1 MDNKEKKLPEV
12 KSLIKVKAPLGIV
25 GLKNNSSF
33 CGAIF
38 KQNKITSII
47 DDESSPFEERGD
59 LVYNLSASFGYGQD
73 VLAKI
78 IELLL
83 QLRAAQSEQNVF
95 VQNNTVVKEQILSQ
109 LKNEILRVNNRLT
122 KSQIKNLEVVFSNSF
137 DKEVLD
143 SILKSLLEDAKKK
156 LESNE
161 SPVTYSGKLLR
172 ILNDSVI
179 NKINRISSNYIGSE
193 KYKKNLIN
201 RVYRETSFE
210 DRFLKDKIV
219 HLEPTFKKAKFIV
232 DAAEKDVKSKKAAK
246 ERVRTQK
253 EITQPESVEIYD
265 KNALKIFKEV
275 LPIIKSNRSKA
286 DYFNH
291 C

>member
-1 MDNKEKKLPEV
+1 MDNKEKKLPEA

-47 DDESSPFEERGD
+47 DDESSSFEERGD
-59 LVYNLSASFGYGQD
+59 LVYNLSASFGYDQD

-122 KSQIKNLEVVFSNSF
+122 KSQIKNLEVVSSNSF

-156 LESNE
+156 IR
-161 SPVTYSGKLLR
+161 K
-172 ILNDSVI
+172 
-179 NKINRISSNYIGSE
+179 
-193 KYKKNLIN
+193 
-201 RVYRETSFE
+201 
-210 DRFLKDKIV
+210 
-219 HLEPTFKKAKFIV
+219 
-232 DAAEKDVKSKKAAK
+232 
-246 ERVRTQK
+246 
-253 EITQPESVEIYD
+253 
-265 KNALKIFKEV
+265 
-275 LPIIKSNRSKA
+275 
-286 DYFNH
+286 
-291 C
+291 